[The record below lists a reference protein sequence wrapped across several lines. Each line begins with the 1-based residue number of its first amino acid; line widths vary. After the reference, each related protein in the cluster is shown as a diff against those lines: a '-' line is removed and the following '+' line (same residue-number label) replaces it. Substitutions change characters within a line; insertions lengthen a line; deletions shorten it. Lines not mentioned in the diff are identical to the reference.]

1 MLDNDFIEPSQSDW
15 SSPCILVPKPDGTF
29 RMCTDYRKVN
39 SVTKTDSF
47 PVPRMDDCID
57 NIGQAK
63 YVTKFDLLKGFW
75 QIPLTD
81 RAKEISAFV
90 IPDGLFQYKVMPFGM
105 KNSPATFQ
113 RFINMIITG
122 LDNCKAYIDDA
133 IIYSEEWD
141 QQIKT
146 IRDFFERLSKA
157 KLTIN
162 LAKSEFCH
170 ATLTFLGHIV
180 GQGQVK
186 PVEAKVKAISDFPVP
201 TCKRQLMRF
210 LCMAGYYRKFCDNF
224 SVIAEPLTNLLSKR
238 TKFIWT
244 NDCQKAF
251 DILKVILKNEPVLLA
266 PNFAKEFKLAVDA
279 SDTGAGSVLM
289 QEDSNGVDHPVSY
302 FSKKFNKHQKNYST
316 IEKEC
321 LSLILALQHFEVYL
335 TSSSSPIRVFSDHNP
350 LIFIHK
356 MKNKNQRLLR
366 WSLLLQEYNLD
377 IRHIKGK
384 DNIISDALSRA

>member
-15 SSPCILVPKPDGTF
+15 SSPCIRMPKPDGTF

-47 PVPRMDDCID
+47 PVPRIDDCID

-81 RAKEISAFV
+81 RA
-90 IPDGLFQYKVMPFGM
+90 
-105 KNSPATFQ
+105 
-113 RFINMIITG
+113 
-122 LDNCKAYIDDA
+122 
-133 IIYSEEWD
+133 

-146 IRDFFERLSKA
+146 IREFFERLSKA

-162 LAKSEFCH
+162 LAKSEFYH
-170 ATLTFLGHIV
+170 ATLTFLGHVV

-210 LCMAGYYRKFCDNF
+210 LGMTGYYRKFCDNF

-238 TKFIWT
+238 LKFIWT
-244 NDCQKAF
+244 NDCQKAL
-251 DILKVILKNEPVLLA
+251 DILKAILKNEPVLLA

-279 SDTGAGSVLM
+279 GDTGAGSVLM
-289 QEDSNGVDHPVSY
+289 QEDGKVVDNPVSS
-302 FSKKFNKHQKNYST
+302 FFLK
-316 IEKEC
+316 
-321 LSLILALQHFEVYL
+321 V
-335 TSSSSPIRVFSDHNP
+335 
-350 LIFIHK
+350 
-356 MKNKNQRLLR
+356 
-366 WSLLLQEYNLD
+366 
-377 IRHIKGK
+377 
-384 DNIISDALSRA
+384 